1 MIGPSL
7 EFLDS
12 ILEQVFD
19 NLTVRDGFDAELE
32 ALLEVWEFDR
42 GQREKL
48 AALDADAVIG
58 AGAVDSPDTASPKQ
72 RVYIPWFGFRTTSG
86 LKVNTYVEVGGEE

>member
-1 MIGPSL
+1 MIDPSL

-12 ILEQVFD
+12 VLEKVFEVLD
-19 NLTVRDGFDAELE
+19 ENGWVNNELE

-48 AALDADAVIG
+48 AALDADAATG
-58 AGAVDSPDTASPKQ
+58 TGRVDNADTISPKQ

-86 LKVNTYVEVGGEE
+86 LKVNTYVEVSSEE

>member
-1 MIGPSL
+1 MIDPSL

-12 ILEQVFD
+12 VLEKVFEVLD
-19 NLTVRDGFDAELE
+19 ENGWVNNELE

-42 GQREKL
+42 GQRE
-48 AALDADAVIG
+48 ALDALSADAPIG
-58 AGAVDSPDTASPKQ
+58 AGEVDSTDTASPKQ

-86 LKVNTYVEVGGEE
+86 LKVNTYVEVSGEE